1 MKKGRWFFSL
11 AMVSSVGLA
20 GCSQDDLSNSE
31 LLKKATAAQEDI
43 QSFYMESDIF
53 SEVGGLPVSQQVAAD
68 VIQKPYTMHQ
78 TIKMKNV
85 EDGSDV
91 QMESYMLDDKM
102 YIAQDGQ
109 WFVQDISEMNDIME
123 SSVSTDQNLK
133 LLKKYKDNW
142 TAERKDEL
150 YQIDVDLTGDDLKNF
165 MKDALEQSGQMA
177 QMKEMMDQVDYK
189 KMEYTMTYDAKTY
202 YPKTLDMTMEFEIT
216 EGTTFKMT
224 NESTFSKFNAI
235 ESIELPEEAKEAQ
248 SITDMNQ

>member
-43 QSFYMESDIF
+43 QSFHMESDIF

-109 WFVQDISEMNDIME
+109 WFVQNISEMNDIME

-189 KMEYTMTYDAKTY
+189 KMKYTMTYDAKTY
-202 YPKTLDMTMEFEIT
+202 YPKSLDMTMEFEIT